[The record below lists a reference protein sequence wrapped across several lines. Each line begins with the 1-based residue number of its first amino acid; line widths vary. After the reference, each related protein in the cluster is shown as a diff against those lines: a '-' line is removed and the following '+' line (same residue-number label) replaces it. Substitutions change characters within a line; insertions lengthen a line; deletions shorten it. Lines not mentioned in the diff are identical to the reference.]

1 MSLRYRATGDAAL
14 RMGVRGL
21 TRRPFVLTFV
31 ALGTIELLRLVV
43 DPRPA
48 DLLVLVLVALV
59 GLLAIRERE
68 AVADTEGTR
77 RTEAES
83 FARIL
88 RALSRSVSPD
98 AIVAAIV
105 EELGAGTGA
114 DHVAVV
120 RRRPESRVLESV
132 LSSTRPGAPTSRT
145 SLPLSELDDPAE
157 GDAQAALAVAASA
170 GRRLTAIAIDPDP
183 EGDPQLVPLG
193 IAADRLAWAGAGARD
208 GLAWEAAPAP
218 VVAPLP
224 TSPRSSRRPPQAT
237 SLREGADQRI
247 ADRIA
252 TRVADAYGLSNV
264 LAAPLRVDGQT
275 EGAIVVSRRTSEPW
289 PASAH
294 RILEAAATEASAALT
309 RVYSLREAEARASTD
324 ALTGLPEPALLRR
337 VPRPAGEAPP
347 GGGPGRRPD
356 DRHRPVQEAQRHVRA
371 RGGRP
376 RAARGGAGDRQAVRE
391 DDVPARFGGEE
402 FAVLLRNPSPE
413 VAVEVGERVRRA
425 VSSLDLRR
433 LGVPGRE
440 RLGRRGG
447 RDDARRRPRRRDRR
461 GRPGPLPGEARRARP
476 GRRRVAGEPS
486 PGRPAAYHSGMAP
499 DPDDEPVDID
509 LIDADDPDLPEARR
523 RAPTNGDLARIF
535 HEMGDIL
542 EVKGEIKFKTVA
554 YHRAADAIA
563 RAPFDVASTY
573 AAGDRRPIPGVG
585 QAIGDKIV
593 ELATTGHMAA
603 HERLRAEIPA
613 SLVDLLRIP
622 GVGPQTVRVRLRGPR
637 DRDARGPAAG
647 RRGGHACAASR
658 ASPRA
663 PSSGSSRASSSS
675 SRGRSGCCST
685 APGDLRRPRRAAR
698 GHARASGGSS
708 RRARSAGAA
717 RRSATSTC
725 SSRPTTPTPSSRGSP
740 GSASSSGCWAPGTRR
755 PRPSCCAAR
764 RWT

>member
-145 SLPLSELDDPAE
+145 SLPLSELEDPAE

-170 GRRLTAIAIDPDP
+170 GRRLTAISIDPDP

-193 IAADRLAWAGAGARD
+193 IAADRMAWAGVGTRD
-208 GLAWEAAPAP
+208 GFGWEAGPAP

-224 TSPRSSRRPPQAT
+224 SPQRSSRRPPQAT
-237 SLREGADQRI
+237 SLREGAGQRI

-324 ALTGLPEPALLRR
+324 ALTGLPNRRYFDEYLGLLAKRR
-337 VPRPAGEAPP
+337 RAE
-347 GGGPGRRPD
+347 
-356 DRHRPVQEAQRHVRA
+356 DRVGVLMIDIDRFKKLNDTFGHAVGDHVLREVARA
-371 RGGRP
+371 IG
-376 RAARGGAGDRQAVRE
+376 QAVRE

-425 VSSLDLRR
+425 VSALDLRR
-433 LGVPGRE
+433 LGVPGVSVSVGVAVAMTPDVTLDVVIDEADRALY
-440 RLGRRGG
+440 RAKRAG
-447 RDDARRRPRRRDRR
+447 RD
-461 GRPGPLPGEARRARP
+461 
-476 GRRRVAGEPS
+476 RVV
-486 PGRPAAYHSGMAP
+486 AA
-499 DPDDEPVDID
+499 
-509 LIDADDPDLPEARR
+509 
-523 RAPTNGDLARIF
+523 
-535 HEMGDIL
+535 
-542 EVKGEIKFKTVA
+542 
-554 YHRAADAIA
+554 
-563 RAPFDVASTY
+563 
-573 AAGDRRPIPGVG
+573 
-585 QAIGDKIV
+585 
-593 ELATTGHMAA
+593 
-603 HERLRAEIPA
+603 
-613 SLVDLLRIP
+613 
-622 GVGPQTVRVRLRGPR
+622 
-637 DRDARGPAAG
+637 
-647 RRGGHACAASR
+647 
-658 ASPRA
+658 
-663 PSSGSSRASSSS
+663 
-675 SRGRSGCCST
+675 
-685 APGDLRRPRRAAR
+685 
-698 GHARASGGSS
+698 
-708 RRARSAGAA
+708 
-717 RRSATSTC
+717 
-725 SSRPTTPTPSSRGSP
+725 
-740 GSASSSGCWAPGTRR
+740 
-755 PRPSCCAAR
+755 
-764 RWT
+764 